1 MHNEGEAFLGVP
13 GSETFSG
20 ISLLPQ
26 AARIRALIL
35 ATGAANILDY
45 GSGKGRLYAIR
56 DVDIPGQGRFE
67 SIQEFWD
74 VDYIHCYDPGF
85 APFAVPPTGRF
96 DGVIATD
103 MLEHCP
109 EEDLSW
115 IASDMFGFAQRFVF
129 ASIASYPARKRLPNG
144 ENAHCTVRPAQWWR
158 DLFRSVAARHPDITW
173 EVWVQSWI
181 QTAQGGEAAE
191 ERFGSQKS

>member
-1 MHNEGEAFLGVP
+1 MHEEGEAFLGVSA
-13 GSETFSG
+13 SETFAG
-20 ISLLPQ
+20 KSLLPQ

-45 GSGKGRLYAIR
+45 GSGKGRQYAIR
-56 DVDIPGQGRFE
+56 DVIVPGRGRFE
-67 SIQEFWD
+67 SVQEYWD
-74 VDYIHCYDPGF
+74 VDYVHCYDPGY
-85 APFAVPPTGRF
+85 APFAARPAGRF

-109 EEDLSW
+109 EEDLTW
-115 IASDMFGFAQRFVF
+115 IANDMFDFAQRFVF
-129 ASIASYPARKRLPNG
+129 ASIASYAARKRLPNG

-158 DLFRSVAARHPDITW
+158 KFFRGVAERHPDIAW

-181 QTAQGGEAAE
+181 QTAHGRELAE
-191 ERFGSQKS
+191 ERLGSSDS